1 MSIFLL
7 CLLILFVLLLPAGL
21 VLISPPSWIRAVAGW
36 GLLAAGWVYILDHIH
51 HPAPYDDDFM
61 DLDTG
66 IFLGM
71 IWAATIAAALVAR
84 QRALLDPDPAPPGP
98 AVLQWLRCWS
108 IPIAFLMATAFLH
121 WLSNRLAGAGPAWQ
135 VHFWALALPLSLML
149 LLSWA
154 RRWRME
160 GLSGRQRF
168 GLAFPAFLALLVAW
182 NAYQGFTAWSGAR
195 AFAAGRPHCLM
206 TYGGF
211 EHRRV
216 ARSGWE
222 LSPLVDRARG
232 NWAVSKTPTLS
243 VATAE
248 AFATYRLLGRGW
260 QSTNERPQCWP
271 G

>member
-1 MSIFLL
+1 MSFLL
-7 CLLILFVLLLPAGL
+7 LFLLFLLLPAGL
-21 VLISPPSWIRAVAGW
+21 VLAAPRNWIRAVAGW
-36 GLLAAGWVYILDHIH
+36 GLLAAGWVYILDYIH

-61 DLDTG
+61 DLDLG
-66 IFLGM
+66 LLLGM
-71 IWAATIAAALVAR
+71 IWAATIAAALLAR
-84 QRALLDPDPAPPGP
+84 QRALLDPDPAPPVP

-108 IPIAFLMATAFLH
+108 VPIAFLMATAFLH
-121 WLSNRLAGAGPAWQ
+121 WLSNRLAGAAPAWQ
-135 VHFWALALPLSLML
+135 VHFWAATVPLSLML

-154 RRWRME
+154 RRWRLG

-168 GLAFPAFLALLVAW
+168 CLAFPALLALLVAW
-182 NAYQGFTAWSGAR
+182 DAHKGFTVWADAR
-195 AFAAGRPHCLM
+195 AFAAGRPYCLM

-222 LSPLVDRARG
+222 MSPLVDRAHG
-232 NWAVSKTPTLS
+232 NWAVAKTPTLS

-248 AFATYRLLGRGW
+248 AIETYRWLRGDW
-260 QSTNERPQCWP
+260 QSTRDRPQCWP